1 MIEGEEKG
9 ARRRGRG
16 GRGTRAKNAQMH
28 ISILMIRID
37 VSAVSSLVLKQGACD
52 RYGIMA

>member
-16 GRGTRAKNAQMH
+16 GRGTRAKDAQMH